1 MNFYSVRV
9 ASSSNMS
16 STIASSAVELYYKW
30 GFSIQAAYAGS
41 APSGQLFL
49 RGSNDDVT
57 PTSPIPTTW
66 TNITGT
72 TAIVSGA
79 GTTMWD
85 SQFANYRWV
94 QMVFQ
99 PSTAVSSSGI
109 LTAIANV
116 KGV

>member
-1 MNFYSVRV
+1 MGVQ
-9 ASSSNMS
+9 
-16 STIASSAVELYYKW
+16 IASSAVELYYKW
-30 GFSIQAAYAGS
+30 GFSIQASYAG
-41 APSGQLFL
+41 AGPSGQLYL
-49 RGSNDDVT
+49 RGSNDDVS
-57 PTSPIPTTW
+57 PAAPIPTTW
-66 TNITGT
+66 TNITAT
-72 TAIVSGA
+72 TALVNGA

-99 PSTAVSSSGI
+99 PSGGGSTGI